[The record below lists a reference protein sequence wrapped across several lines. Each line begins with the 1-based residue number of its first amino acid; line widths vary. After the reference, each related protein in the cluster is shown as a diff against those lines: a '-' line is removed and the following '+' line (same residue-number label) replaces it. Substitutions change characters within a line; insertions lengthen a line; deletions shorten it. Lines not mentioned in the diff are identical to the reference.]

1 MPCLLSR
8 SESRAF
14 LFLAMSRTASLL
26 FTTAA
31 LLGTVG
37 AAAHAG
43 LIAIEVRAE
52 REVARSD
59 GRSRV
64 VFFATLRDDR
74 GAIVPDGT
82 RVRFSIAGNGRL
94 ENLTATTVGGVA
106 RATVIAPDQP
116 GSTTIT
122 ANLDSAGV
130 AVPSSATIR
139 FTNDSDAL
147 ASGAA
152 WVRIEGSRYCGYA
165 VGIAGKSA
173 RLVYADGADR
183 GASLRYRSLALKAD
197 RLQFDVQ
204 GNEILLEGGV
214 RAQRGKL
221 KLGYDL
227 LSINLTTG
235 RGIGFKESGVAAS
248 VNLNDFS
255 ESLLDNP
262 PPRESFTFVS
272 FNQSRTNAAGEKE
285 DIPPAIMVVAS
296 SLSVEPG
303 KQVQFR
309 KASVY
314 LNGEKALKLPVYFMA
329 LNQQALF
336 REQLIGAGPGGIAFD
351 FPYYYNV
358 GPKGI
363 GTLHLRRGAQY
374 GSSLYSFRPGWNL
387 DMDHVYNN
395 AANTSQGAVQVLGL
409 TARERGIRWQ
419 HAQKLGTRTEASV
432 FADAPS
438 SRSLF
443 ATTQVSQGFSGFRV
457 SMLGTG
463 SQQRLSAPSSAQGG
477 TGLSSSSG
485 DLRLQFLA
493 ETDSKKLGKSPFQYS
508 FTAERSRQSFFG
520 SSAAASPAATSE
532 QYGVRL
538 FGPQIK
544 AVRGWNLSQMLSV
557 GQATTRQGGRATQNG
572 LSLLA
577 TSTLGLGLRV
587 RRKSIGSMSLAYD
600 YTRFPSLIPATPV
613 GGGTGTTTIFESGRQ
628 RIRLG
633 TYLESGGATLTLN
646 ATQGLDSTQ
655 STLLGDLSVPLRGPW
670 RSHVRLTST
679 HTAGVGFRDTEFSLG
694 RLVGQNEVALY
705 YSTVA
710 KRFQL
715 DLSGGRL

>member
-14 LFLAMSRTASLL
+14 VFLTMNRSWPLL
-26 FTTAA
+26 LSAA
-31 LLGTVG
+31 LFGAVG
-37 AAAHAG
+37 VVAHAG

-52 REVARSD
+52 RDVARSD

-74 GAIVPDGT
+74 GAVVPDGT
-82 RVRFSIAGNGRL
+82 RVRFSISGNGRL
-94 ENLTATTVGGVA
+94 ENLTGTTVGGVA

-116 GSTTIT
+116 SSTTVT
-122 ANLDSAGV
+122 ANLDSVGV
-130 AVPSSATIR
+130 AVPASATVR
-139 FTNDSDAL
+139 FTNDADAL
-147 ASGAA
+147 SSGTA
-152 WVRIEGSRYCGYA
+152 WVRIEGTRYCGYA

-173 RLVYADGADR
+173 RLIYADGPDR
-183 GASLRYRSLALKAD
+183 GAGLRYRSLALRAD

-204 GNEILLEGGV
+204 SNEILLEGAV

-221 KLGYDL
+221 KLDYDL
-227 LSINLTTG
+227 LSINLSTG
-235 RGIGFKESGVAAS
+235 KGIGFNASGNAAS

-255 ESLLDNP
+255 ESLLENP
-262 PPRESFTFVS
+262 PPRESFLFTS
-272 FNQSRTNAAGEKE
+272 FNQTQTNASGEKE
-285 DIPPAIMVVAS
+285 DIPPEIMVVAATI
-296 SLSVEPG
+296 SLEPG

-314 LNGEKALKLPVYFMA
+314 LNGAQALKLPVYFMA

-336 REQLIGAGPGGIAFD
+336 REQVIGAGPGGIAFD
-351 FPYYYNV
+351 FPYYYSV

-363 GTLHLRRGAQY
+363 GTAHLRRGAQY

-387 DMDHVYNN
+387 DLDHVYNN
-395 AANTSQGAVQVLGL
+395 ANNTSQGALQVLGL
-409 TARERGIRWQ
+409 TARERGMRWQ
-419 HAQKLGTRTEASV
+419 HAQKLGARTEASI

-438 SRSLF
+438 SRSFF
-443 ATTQVSQGFSGFRV
+443 ATTQLSQGFSGFRV

-463 SQQRLSAPSSAQGG
+463 SRQRLNAPSVAQGG
-477 TGLSSSSG
+477 TGLTSSSG
-485 DLRLQFLA
+485 DLRLQLLA
-493 ETDSKKLGKSPFQYS
+493 ESDSKKLGKSPFQYS
-508 FTAERSRQSFFG
+508 FTAEQSQQSFFG
-520 SSAAASPAATSE
+520 TSATSPGSTSN

-544 AVRGWNLSQMLSV
+544 AIRGWNLSQTMSV
-557 GQATTRQGGRATQNG
+557 GQAITRQGGITTQNG
-572 LSLLA
+572 LSLMA
-577 TSTLGLGLRV
+577 TSSFGHGLRV
-587 RRKSIGSMSLAYD
+587 RRKSIGSVSLAYD
-600 YTRFPSLIPATPV
+600 YTRLPSLIPAAQV
-613 GGGTGTTTIFESGRQ
+613 GAGTVTTTVSESGHQ

-655 STLLGDLSVPLRGPW
+655 NTLLGDLSVPLNGPW

-679 HTAGVGFRDTEFSLG
+679 RTAGFGFRDTEFSIG

>member
-14 LFLAMSRTASLL
+14 LFLIMSRTAAASILA
-26 FTTAA
+26 TAA
-31 LLGTVG
+31 LLGAVG
-37 AAAHAG
+37 VVAHAG

-122 ANLDSAGV
+122 VNLDSAGV

-139 FTNDSDAL
+139 FTNDIDAL

-152 WVRIEGSRYCGYA
+152 WVRIEGTRYCGYA

-173 RLVYADGADR
+173 RLVYADGPER

-197 RLQFDVQ
+197 RLQLDVQ
-204 GNEILLEGGV
+204 GNEILLEGDV

-227 LSINLTTG
+227 LSINLMTG
-235 RGIGFKESGVAAS
+235 RGVGFKESGAAVT

-262 PPRESFTFVS
+262 PPRENFTFVS
-272 FNQSRTNAAGEKE
+272 FNQSRTSASGEKE

-336 REQLIGAGPGGIAFD
+336 REQVIGAGPGGIAFD

-395 AANTSQGAVQVLGL
+395 ASNTSQGAVQVLGL
-409 TARERGIRWQ
+409 TARERGVRWQ
-419 HAQKLGTRTEASV
+419 HAQKLGARTEASV

-443 ATTQVSQGFSGFRV
+443 ATTQLSQGFSGFRV

-463 SQQRLSAPSSAQGG
+463 SQQRLSVPSAAQGG

-508 FTAERSRQSFFG
+508 FTAEQSRQSFFG
-520 SSAAASPAATSE
+520 SSATSPSATSE
-532 QYGVRL
+532 QYGVRV

-544 AVRGWNLSQMLSV
+544 AIPGWNLSQTLSV

-572 LSLLA
+572 LSLMA
-577 TSTLGLGLRV
+577 TSTFGHGLRV
-587 RRKSIGSMSLAYD
+587 RKKSIGSMNLAYD

-613 GGGTGTTTIFESGRQ
+613 GTGTTTIFESGHQ
-628 RIRLG
+628 RVRLG

-670 RSHVRLTST
+670 RSHVRLTTT
-679 HTAGVGFRDTEFSLG
+679 HTAGIGFRDTEFSLG